1 MTNRIL
7 ISLIFVPALFFF
19 IASCGTSNRITVEDN
34 LEEIV
39 TTRFSSFLGGR
50 HSIADYEGKIVVLDF
65 WETWCTPCL
74 VTFPGFQRALDE
86 FPDKIVI
93 LAATPGWSNSAED
106 VRKFARE
113 HDYNFI
119 YVEAGRLSRRLGIS
133 SIPYKIIIAPD
144 GSLVS
149 HGSGTR
155 GADAEYE
162 ALVKLVETY
171 F

>member
-1 MTNRIL
+1 MKNRIL
-7 ISLIFVPALFFF
+7 VSVMLIPAIMFFL
-19 IASCGTSNRITVEDN
+19 ASCGSSNRITVEDN

-39 TTRFSSFLGGR
+39 NTRFSSFLGGR
-50 HSIADYEGKIVVLDF
+50 HSIADFEGKIVVLDF

-74 VTFPGFQRALDE
+74 ITFPGFQRAIDD
-86 FPDKIVI
+86 FPDNIVV

-106 VRKFARE
+106 VRKFAAE
-113 HDYNFI
+113 HDYDFI
-119 YVEAGRLSRRLGIS
+119 YVEAGRLSRQLGIRA
-133 SIPYKIIIAPD
+133 IPYKIIIAPD

-155 GADAEYE
+155 GADAEYQ
-162 ALVKLVETY
+162 ALANLVEKY